1 MKIYI
6 AGPMRGYPEFNFPA
20 FFAAEDD
27 LENVTPLG
35 SLLTIANPARHD
47 EDCGIDTTGM
57 NGDEDLWEQGFR
69 LKDALSWDLAQVMTS
84 DYLVLLKGWEKSTGA
99 LLEVRTAMALD
110 IPCYPRADAV
120 NPEDCDFDIHV
131 NEGES
136 IPQILANAQR
146 RGWGVNGEVRITSA
160 TGGQVEWRAIPSALD
175 YEVSQ
180 DGGVRRSTSG
190 MGTRRGRVRKQS
202 LNGNG
207 YLVVSLRVNGV
218 TVNRK
223 VHQLVAEA
231 FIGDRGGLDTCHN
244 NGIRTDNR
252 ASNLRYDTRSG
263 NLADRE
269 AHGRPHRGENVGSAL
284 LTEVQV
290 GQILRFK
297 RRETRDL
304 AAEYGVA
311 PRTIRDIWNRKTW
324 RHVA

>member
-1 MKIYI
+1 MKVYI

-20 FFAAEDD
+20 FFEAECD
-27 LENVTPLG
+27 LKAVAPLN
-35 SLLTIANPARHD
+35 TIVANPARHD
-47 EDCGIDTTGM
+47 EDCGVDTTGM
-57 NGDEDLWEQGFR
+57 NGDEDLSEQGFS
-69 LKDALSWDLAQVMTS
+69 LKEALSWDIQQVLTS
-84 DYLVLLKGWEKSTGA
+84 DYLVLLKGWEASIGA
-99 LLEVRTAMALD
+99 LLEVRTALAAG

-120 NPEDCDFDIHV
+120 HPDNFDFGIYINKV
-131 NEGES
+131 EQYE
-136 IPQILANAQR
+136 
-146 RGWGVNGEVRITSA
+146 GEVRITSA
-160 TGGQVEWRAIPSALD
+160 TGGQVEWRAILSAPD

-180 DGGVRRSTSG
+180 DGGIRRSTSAPG
-190 MGTRRGRVRKQS
+190 MRSGRVRKQS

-207 YLVVSLRVNGV
+207 YLVVNLRVNGV
-218 TVNRK
+218 TVNCR

-297 RRETRDL
+297 RRGARDL